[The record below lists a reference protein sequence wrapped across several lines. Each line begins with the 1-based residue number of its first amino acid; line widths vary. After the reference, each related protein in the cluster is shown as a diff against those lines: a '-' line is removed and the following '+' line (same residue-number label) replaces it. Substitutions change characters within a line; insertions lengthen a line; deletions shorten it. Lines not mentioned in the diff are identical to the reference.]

1 MIGLSHVMFFI
12 VVITTG
18 RCHSAVS
25 LGHLIHVCKTSAQ
38 DHFDSEIITLALMAE
53 IRFMKGCQPK
63 AVNRVTKCYKKQG
76 KGTFRPGRLLSDYPC
91 YSPPLSHA
99 GDEQPASRLELK
111 MPYPQWRH
119 RPNRC
124 HFENHSH

>member
-38 DHFDSEIITLALMAE
+38 DHFDSEILTLALMAE

-63 AVNRVTKCYKKQG
+63 AVNQDVTKCYKKQG
-76 KGTFRPGRLLSDYPC
+76 KLQTRAFALGLPLLL
-91 YSPPLSHA
+91 PPPVSC
-99 GDEQPASRLELK
+99 R
-111 MPYPQWRH
+111 
-119 RPNRC
+119 
-124 HFENHSH
+124 